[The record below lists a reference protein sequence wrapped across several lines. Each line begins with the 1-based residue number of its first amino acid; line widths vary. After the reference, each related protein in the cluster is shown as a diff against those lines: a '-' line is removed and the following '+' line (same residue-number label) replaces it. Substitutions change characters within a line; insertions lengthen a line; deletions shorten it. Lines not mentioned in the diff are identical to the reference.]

1 MTALNAVLA
10 AVLVAV
16 FAFEEDQAWHTGETW
31 QVLGA
36 GLGWALALWV
46 LLSTLRGVFSGR
58 R

>member
-10 AVLVAV
+10 AVFVAV
-16 FAFEEDQAWHTGETW
+16 FAFEEDQAWHGGETW

-36 GLGWALALWV
+36 GLGWV
-46 LLSTLRGVFSGR
+46 LLSTLRGVFSDR

>member
-10 AVLVAV
+10 AVRVAV
-16 FAFEEDQAWHTGETW
+16 FAFEEDQAWHGGETW

-36 GLGWALALWV
+36 GLGWVLALWL
-46 LLSTLRGVFSGR
+46 LLSSLRGMFRGR